1 MNIIARKIVEFFL
14 NNRALNHLLFLLL
27 LLVSYFSY
35 NNLAKEMFP
44 PATLETV
51 VVSGM
56 YRSSSN
62 EVLDNLIVQDIEE
75 ILSNNPKLSNISSSI
90 IKGSYSITAD
100 LEEGSSKSLVINDI
114 KTQIEAIDTTFPDT
128 MKDPKVY
135 TVERFFPLLSISVY
149 SEEKNY
155 KENIHI
161 IKNLNEEIKRLDHI
175 YQSSLIGT
183 FEKTLRIGLD
193 YKKIDGYGLD
203 KREAI
208 RAIDA
213 LFSIYPIGKIK
224 SDIDQYFVST
234 KTTGL
239 TKEDILNA
247 QLKIKGKTVSLK
259 DIARVRYK
267 FEKHSL
273 STRTNAKKSVI
284 IMTKKAKKGDSI
296 KLSKQI
302 REIIKKYEEKHPN
315 LEFKILS
322 DSSFWIKTRLNVIS
336 SNIIIGLLLLFFA
349 IWIFISFKISL
360 VVLIGIPVSFAFGFI
375 GLDFFENGLNTLS
388 LIGVLL
394 SLGLLVDEAIVV
406 SENIHRHRLLG
417 KDIKT
422 ACIDGTVEVLP
433 TLFVALLT
441 TIIAF
446 LPLLFISGG
455 LGVFIKTI
463 PLMVVILVA
472 SSFIESFVFLPS
484 HYKLIVSDKVNY
496 ATNFKDSLWDTLG
509 ALYQKILAKCIK
521 SKYLFVSIFVI
532 SILLISFIFI
542 KNSKFILFPEFD
554 AMSVNINGKVQNN
567 SLSYTSEQIKPLE
580 KIILQNLEDKDYS
593 SIHTTIGMK
602 TDGRGTHD
610 KGNNL
615 FTITVNLKPK
625 IPDDFFNRVINPY
638 FQLFGANS
646 GEQRTRTLTAKMI
659 QQDLQ
664 LWLQEYKQSMNLEI
678 TVPQTG
684 VTKSDILISFSSNNE
699 QKVEASIKALKKQM
713 ESIDGV
719 LNIKDDM
726 DYSDTALE
734 ININDYGRRLGF
746 TQGNI
751 IDRLSVYLTTNK
763 VTKVVNTKN
772 ELLELK
778 RDVLDKTNIDNFES
792 LMLEIPQSTQK
803 VSLLDIC
810 NITYKK
816 TLSSIKKDN
825 LVKVFSI
832 SADTDKSLITSG
844 EFYEKIKPT
853 LTKIKEDGIKVY
865 IKGEAGKNKQIQ
877 KDVTKSLIFSIFC
890 ILLILTAFFQ
900 SFKLSLFSLT
910 VIPLSIIG
918 VLLGHFALA
927 LPLTF
932 SSILGFV
939 GLIGIVMND
948 TLLMLSFI
956 KKSKNLDEV
965 IKYAT
970 FRLRPVLL
978 TSITT
983 ILGLFTLMFL
993 ASGESLLM
1001 QPLAVSIGCGLL
1013 GATLINLFYVP
1024 VAYSFKFKK
1033 GKND

>member
-1 MNIIARKIVEFFL
+1 LNIIVRKIVEFFL

-44 PATLETV
+44 PASLETV
-51 VVSGM
+51 VVSGI

-844 EFYEKIKPT
+844 EFYEKIKP
-853 LTKIKEDGIKVY
+853 LLSKIKEDGIKVY

-956 KKSKNLDEV
+956 KKSKSLDEV